1 MSEDKMKIE
10 NKYLSVA
17 TDNEDF
23 HKLLDISRKNIRYYF
38 SACLNTKEKVRQY
51 IKETNTSTIKIDD
64 DLLNITES
72 LYNIR
77 PYHAP
82 DKDDCTE
89 YCDMKNQNSVIYDD
103 FIENLMRK
111 AHDRQNITFIDYIP
125 DNFKKADVIFSHFFN
140 KPKICVSYHTSPV
153 MMCFNFSKDGLNIV
167 YMLNNLDNNKTMLD
181 ITLSQDKKIV
191 STEVYFNGEKSNE
204 NEMITLT
211 NKQLDH
217 LIILS
222 HYTDGEEVDF
232 RVEKYIDDILA
243 ENYQDL
249 LDYIKVKEMMYI

>member
-1 MSEDKMKIE
+1 MSEDKIKIE

-51 IKETNTSTIKIDD
+51 IKETNTSIIKIDD
-64 DLLNITES
+64 YLLNITES

-82 DKDDCTE
+82 DKDDCNE
-89 YCDMKNQNSVIYDD
+89 YCDMKRQNSNVYDD

-111 AHDRQNITFIDYIP
+111 AHARQNITFVDYIP
-125 DNFKKADVIFSHFFN
+125 ANFKKADVVFSHFFN
-140 KPKICVSYHTSPV
+140 NPKICVSYHTSPI
-153 MMCFNFSKDGLNIV
+153 MMCFNFSNDGLNVV
-167 YMLNNLDNNKTMLD
+167 YMLNNLENNKMMLD
-181 ITLSQDKKIV
+181 ITISQDKKIV

-211 NKQLDH
+211 NKQLDY

-222 HYTDGEEVDF
+222 HYTDGEEIDF
-232 RVEKYIDDILA
+232 MVEKYVDDILA
-243 ENYQDL
+243 ENYQDF
-249 LDYIKVKEMMYI
+249 LDYIKVKEMTYI